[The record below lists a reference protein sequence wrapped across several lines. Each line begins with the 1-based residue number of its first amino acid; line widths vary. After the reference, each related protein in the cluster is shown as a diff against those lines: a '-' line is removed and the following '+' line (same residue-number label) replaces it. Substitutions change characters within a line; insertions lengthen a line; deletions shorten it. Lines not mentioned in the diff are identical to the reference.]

1 MDQITSKAPLLT
13 KIKKRREYR
22 ANEETEMSRLRSVVA
37 AQESAI
43 KELQLM
49 VTSQPTWEQVRKLE
63 KEIARLRE
71 G

>member
-13 KIKKRREYR
+13 KIKKHRQYKE
-22 ANEETEMSRLRSVVA
+22 NHETEMSRLRSVVA
-37 AQESAI
+37 AQEAAI

-49 VTSQPTWEQVRKLE
+49 VTSQPTWEQVRTLE
-63 KEIARLRE
+63 KEVARLRE